1 MKIGSLAMRTAFVA
15 LLVLAALRWM
25 APLPAPGAQSQAALP
40 PLAAPTTHGGERTF
54 FLPVTEPPAPATPQ
68 ARTVHWREMQA
79 KLEHA
84 PSLRAFYY
92 EALRHPEEGGY
103 YYATA
108 AIGACKEWTSTDAPV
123 SARQQQARDALR
135 ARCDFS
141 EQERKDAWSHFGAM
155 RNVKFEDDPL
165 LDKVFA
171 ILKAPDAD
179 AKANVLRRALAEGNP
194 YLSASLVQPAL
205 AARIA
210 EGASAKP
217 EAVDLSEA
225 AQTLVACRLGAE
237 CGSESMA
244 AQMLCVQ
251 HGWCGDN
258 VTDALREGLG
268 ADFARVDGLAGQ
280 AVIDIRKGNLARLV
294 QMSHAQA
301 AKLAT
306 R

>member
-1 MKIGSLAMRTAFVA
+1 MKIGSLALKGTFAAMLA
-15 LLVLAALRWM
+15 LTALRWM
-25 APLPAPGAQSQAALP
+25 APSPAPAAQARLDMPVLAPPGAHA
-40 PLAAPTTHGGERTF
+40 GERTIF
-54 FLPVTEPPAPATPQ
+54 MPVTEPPAPAAPQ
-68 ARTVHWREMQA
+68 APGIHWREMQA

-92 EALRHPEEGGY
+92 EALRHPEQGGY

-108 AIGACKEWTSTDAPV
+108 AIGACKDWAPADGPPN
-123 SARQQQARDALR
+123 ARQQQVREALR

-141 EQERKDAWSHFGAM
+141 AQEREDAWGHFAAM
-155 RNVKFEDDPL
+155 RNLKFEDDPL
-165 LDKVFA
+165 LEKVFA

-179 AKANVLRRALAEGNP
+179 AKANILRSALAEGNP
-194 YLSASLVQPAL
+194 YLTASLVQPAL

-210 EGASAKP
+210 EGASAHP
-217 EAVDLSEA
+217 EAFNLPEA

-237 CGSESMA
+237 CGPESMA

-251 HGWCGDN
+251 HGWCADN

-268 ADFARVDGLAGQ
+268 ADFARIDGLAGQ
-280 AVIDIRKGNLARLV
+280 AVIDIRKGKLARLV
-294 QMSHAQA
+294 QVSQAQA
-301 AKLAT
+301 AKVVT